1 MTPEDAGESSVTNA
15 ADATSRSRRPRVWL
29 IIAAAFCIVGELANG
44 LLNVLGVGT
53 SRVVNVVSALAL
65 VAGFVIAIVKALGE
79 DLTKASRRAR
89 GAFIAGV
96 VLSSILLL
104 VAGLATRVVAP
115 LHRMPGTSDVAVIG
129 IHAPTP
135 EQQSEFNDVA
145 ASLAKVLPHA
155 PDAEVH
161 NYSGQVKAPLDQLRR
176 SETSPEL
183 NRWLI
188 DFLAKTDAEL
198 IIAGYA
204 SSGPGA
210 QTSIQLLA
218 FIPAELSTDA
228 AELVGWYAFRTYRA
242 DRTLDSTRTRR
253 ALVDAMASEYS
264 GLASFLQGLDAWQS
278 GYARE
283 AVTAFSDAI
292 NRQPTNRSTTLQD
305 LARLFR
311 GHALET
317 QSQGANP
324 RDRAELLLSAR
335 DDYTAIA
342 ASSPI
347 TVRARLSLA
356 TNQYLRASG
365 AGCKPGSPT
374 IRELV
379 ESSAVL
385 AEIADNPGL
394 PQLPRLRAKV
404 NRAQVEH
411 CLLNAGYAGASERLR
426 PLLAEL
432 TAVPLPNE
440 PDLRVGALRQIKAL
454 AFSIQAV
461 LLAEGESFAEAV
473 DSIANA
479 LELDPRYERQAL
491 WLGLKSI
498 WLLRRCHLQEG
509 AKAQQESL
517 VQLEAAVTAERLPRS
532 EIERYANAFSTDLEE
547 ARRRCGKE

>member
-1 MTPEDAGESSVTNA
+1 MTPEDGGESSVTNA
-15 ADATSRSRRPRVWL
+15 ADAPSKSRRPRVWL

-183 NRWLI
+183 NRWLA
-188 DFLAKTDAEL
+188 DFLARTDAEL
-198 IIAGYA
+198 VIAGYA
-204 SSGPGA
+204 ASGPGA
-210 QTSIQLLA
+210 QTSIQFLA
-218 FIPAELSTDA
+218 FVPAQLATDA
-228 AELVGWYAFRTYRA
+228 AELVGWYTFETYLA
-242 DRTLDSTRTRR
+242 DRTLDSTSARR
-253 ALVDAMASEYS
+253 ALVEAIASQYA

-283 AVTAFSDAI
+283 AVAAFGEAI
-292 NRQPTNRSTTLQD
+292 NRQPSTRSTTLRD

-317 QSQGANP
+317 ESQGASP
-324 RDRAELLLSAR
+324 RARTELLLSAR
-335 DDYTAIA
+335 DDYAAIA
-342 ASSPI
+342 ASSQI
-347 TVRARLSLA
+347 AVRARLSLA

-365 AGCKPGSPT
+365 GCRPASTT
-374 IRELV
+374 IRDLV

-385 AEIADNPGL
+385 AEIADNSGL
-394 PQLPRLRAKV
+394 PELPRLRAKV
-404 NRAQVEH
+404 NRAQVEL
-411 CLLNAGYAGASERLR
+411 CLFNARHAGASERLR

-432 TAVPLPNE
+432 TVVPLPNE

-461 LLAEGESFAEAV
+461 LLADGEHFAEAV
-473 DSIANA
+473 DSIARS
-479 LELDPRYERQAL
+479 LELDPRFERQAL
-491 WLGLKSI
+491 WLGLKSS
-498 WLLRRCHLQEG
+498 WLLTSCRLDEG

-517 VQLEAAVTAERLPRS
+517 GQLEAAVTAKRLPRS
-532 EIERYANAFSTDLEE
+532 DIERYSSAFSNDLKE
-547 ARRRCGKE
+547 ARRRCRKK